1 MSSKTEVDQ
10 LIAEAEEELAKLNA
24 ERAKVIEQLKNLR
37 HERSQIDRS
46 PSQLPLSFN
55 NAPCTNDSPQD
66 AKIALFRA
74 LFRGREDVYPRRFES
89 AKTGKSGY
97 QPACQN
103 EWVNGICHKPK
114 IKCKDCD
121 NYSYLPVNNDV
132 IRNHLLGIEPSA
144 RTSRDFTIG
153 VYPLLADETC
163 WFLAADFDKETWKE
177 DVTAFL
183 EICHT
188 HNVPAILERSRSG
201 NGGHVWVFFSE
212 PIPARLARRLGSYLL
227 TQTME
232 SRPEIGLDSYDRFFP
247 NQDTMPK
254 GGFGNLIAL
263 PLQNKPRSRN
273 NSVFVD
279 ENFEPYPDQWAFI
292 SSVRQMTRRE
302 IEAIVD
308 EASTY
313 GDILGVRL
321 AIADEADDE
330 PWTAPPSRQRKEK
343 PITTPLPES
352 ISLVQGNQIFI
363 PKAEITPP
371 LKNRLMRLAAFQNP
385 EFYKAQAMRLSTFD
399 KPRIIG
405 CAEDFPNHIGLPR
418 GCLDDVIELLHY
430 HKIEVEIT
438 DERFPGNPIDV
449 QFQGELRPAQQ
460 DAAKAMISCDTGV
473 LSAPTGFGKTVIAAH
488 MISKRKT
495 NTLVL
500 VHRKQLLHQWIAQL
514 ANFLNLSKSQIGQIG
529 GGKRKP
535 TGEIDIATIQSL
547 WRKNVVDDIV
557 GEYGYLIIDECH
569 HISAW
574 SFESVVRQ
582 SKAKYV
588 SGLSATVTRKDG
600 HHPIIFMQCGTVR
613 HRVDDRVQAQARSFS
628 HKTIVRKTN
637 FTLPEPLQGDEKLPI
652 HKIYSALMNDE
663 QRNKLIIADVLK
675 AVSEKRSP
683 VILTERRKHLEYLA
697 EKLSPHVQN
706 VIVMKGG
713 MGAKQTRLLKEQL
726 ASISD
731 DEERIIL
738 ATGRYLG
745 EGFDDARLDTL
756 FLTLPISWKGT
767 LTQYAGRLHRQHY
780 MKKEVIVYDYA
791 DGEVPVLVRMFEKR
805 RRGYKA
811 IGYEIEEA

>member
-1 MSSKTEVDQ
+1 MSKKTEVDK
-10 LIAEAEEELAKLNA
+10 LIAEAEEKLAALTV
-24 ERAKVIEQLKNLR
+24 ERAKVIERLKKLR
-37 HERSQIDRS
+37 LERSKIDS
-46 PSQLPLSFN
+46 PPSQLSLSFSN
-55 NAPCTNDSPQD
+55 IPCTNTSSEED
-66 AKIALFRA
+66 KITLFRT

-89 AKTGKSGY
+89 VKTGKSGY

-103 EWVNGICHKPK
+103 EWVRGICHKPK
-114 IKCKDCD
+114 IRCKDCD
-121 NYSYLPVNNDV
+121 NHLYFSVTNNV
-132 IRNHLLGIEPSA
+132 IRNHLMGIDSFS
-144 RTSRDFTIG
+144 RTSKDFTIG
-153 VYPLLADETC
+153 VYPLLLDETC
-163 WFLAADFDKETWKE
+163 WFLAADFDKDTWTE
-177 DVTAFL
+177 DATAFL

-201 NGGHVWVFFSE
+201 NGGHVWIFFSE
-212 PIPARLARRLGSYLL
+212 PISARLARRLGAYLL

-232 SRPEIGLDSYDRFFP
+232 NRPEIGLDSYDRFFP

-263 PLQNKPRSRN
+263 PLQNKPRSKN
-273 NSVFVD
+273 NSVFID
-279 ENFEPYPDQWAFI
+279 ENFEPYPDQWAYL
-292 SSVRQMTRRE
+292 SSVHQMTRRE
-302 IEAIVD
+302 VEAIVD
-308 EASTY
+308 EASTF
-313 GDILGVRL
+313 GDTLGLRL
-321 AIADEADDE
+321 AITDEEDNE
-330 PWTAPPSRQRKEK
+330 PWTTPPSRQRKEK
-343 PITTPLPES
+343 PITTPLPKS

-363 PKAEITPP
+363 PKEKLTPP
-371 LKNRLMRLAAFQNP
+371 LKNQLIRLAAFQNP

-418 GCLDDVIELLHY
+418 GCLDDITELLQH
-430 HKIEVEIT
+430 HKIKVKIT
-438 DERFPGNPIDV
+438 DERFPGHLIDV

-460 DAAKAMISCDTGV
+460 EASLAMLVHDAGV

-488 MISKRKT
+488 MISERKT

-500 VHRKQLLHQWIAQL
+500 VHRKQLLHQWITQL
-514 ANFLNLSKSQIGQIG
+514 TNFLSLPASHIGQIG

-535 TGEIDIATIQSL
+535 SGIIDIATIQSL
-547 WRKNVVDDIV
+547 WRKNIVDDIV
-557 GEYGYLIIDECH
+557 GEYGYLIVDECH

-588 SGLSATVTRKDG
+588 TGLSATVTRKDG

-613 HRVDDRVQAQARSFS
+613 HRIDDRAQAKIRPFN
-628 HKTIVRKTN
+628 HKAIIRKTD
-637 FTLPEPLQGDEKLPI
+637 FTLQKPLQDNEKLPI
-652 HKIYSALMNDE
+652 HKIYAALMNDE
-663 QRNKLIIADVLK
+663 QRNELIITDVLK
-675 AVSEKRSP
+675 AIGKKRSP
-683 VILTERRKHLEYLA
+683 VILTERRQHLVYLA
-697 EKLSPHVQN
+697 DKLSSKVQN
-706 VIVMKGG
+706 IVVMKGG

-731 DEERIIL
+731 ADERVIL

-756 FLTLPISWKGT
+756 FLALPISWKGT
-767 LTQYAGRLHRQHY
+767 LTQYAGRLHRLHF
-780 MKKEVIVYDYA
+780 MKKEVLVYDYV

-811 IGYEIEEA
+811 IGYEIDEV